1 MHVGFVFYQI
11 KKLKKKQDMQVELE
25 KQKNDIF

>member
-11 KKLKKKQDMQVELE
+11 KKFKNKQDMQVELE

>member
-11 KKLKKKQDMQVELE
+11 KKLKNKQDMQVELE